1 MFNNLKTTV
10 IVGIKEEYKVLKNFN
25 VNCQIAYGPK
35 NSEIMAK
42 RMLGETDIFISFGFA
57 ASIVPGLKN
66 GSIIVPN
73 NLIWNDGSKHSVSK
87 VYKNK
92 IIKKIKNIESFTF
105 DSTSVHKIID
115 SKKEKKKIRKK
126 LCVASI
132 DMESVAIQRVAIKNN
147 KKFVMIRVI
156 FDDLNLQIPCIIK
169 NNTNCSGE
177 LNIKKVIIGI
187 ITQPI
192 NLFHIIK
199 LSIYYLKALKK
210 LKILASKLFIN

>member
-10 IVGIKEEYKVLKNFN
+10 IVGVKEEYKVLKNFN

-35 NSEIMAK
+35 NSEIIAK

-57 ASIVPGLKN
+57 ASIVPDLKN
-66 GSIIVPN
+66 GSIIIPD
-73 NLIWNDGSKHSVSK
+73 NLVWDDGSKHSVSK
-87 VYKNK
+87 VYKNI
-92 IIKKIKNIESFTF
+92 IIKKIKDLERYTF
-105 DSTSVHKIID
+105 DSTSVNKIID
-115 SKKEKKKIRKK
+115 SKKEKKLISKK

-156 FDDLNLQIPCIIK
+156 FDDLNLQIPSIIK
-169 NNTNCSGE
+169 NNTNSSGE

-187 ITQPI
+187 ITQPLT
-192 NLFHIIK
+192 LFRIIK
-199 LSIYYLKALKK
+199 LSIFYLKASKK
-210 LKILASKLFIN
+210 LKILANKLFIN

>member
-42 RMLGETDIFISFGFA
+42 RMLEETDIFISFGFA
-57 ASIVPGLKN
+57 ASIVPDLKN
-66 GSIIVPN
+66 GSIIIPS

-92 IIKKIKNIESFTF
+92 VIKKIKDLEKFTF
-105 DSTSVHKIID
+105 DSTSVAKIID
-115 SKKEKKKIRKK
+115 SKKEKKLISKK

-177 LNIKKVIIGI
+177 LNIKKVIL
-187 ITQPI
+187 
-192 NLFHIIK
+192 NF
-199 LSIYYLKALKK
+199 
-210 LKILASKLFIN
+210 